1 MRAPATWRL
10 RARGG
15 ARPPPCTAH
24 AGLRPLRKR
33 SWPEDRWAPCVKRHP
48 AHACQ
53 SNAYRSPSTYSH
65 TWPRCFN
72 CTHLLHSFTPNV
84 QKRTQTLQLER
95 VAYGVCSQLGR
106 VAKQIMPAALTRGEI
121 RPGKRPP
128 GRTALRRGARGGG
141 IAGTRPRLP
150 RCPCCSRRCGTGAG
164 SRLPREPDDF
174 SGSRL
179 WKKPDAY
186 SQLRSMPERRC
197 HFAGSESCRA
207 GRACKSCKPAKAA
220 SLQGLCLIL
229 MLHMCLS
236 TLTTGTVPG
245 RARQGTAGGRTD
257 ALLRDLVA
265 GGRRL
270 PRRNEALKCPHLF

>member
-164 SRLPREPDDF
+164 SRLPREPDD
-174 SGSRL
+174 SAVHGCG
-179 WKKPDAY
+179 K
-186 SQLRSMPERRC
+186 SQTLIPSCAACQSAGATLQAQSPAER
-197 HFAGSESCRA
+197 EE
-207 GRACKSCKPAKAA
+207 PAKAA
-220 SLQGLCLIL
+220 SLQ
-229 MLHMCLS
+229 
-236 TLTTGTVPG
+236 
-245 RARQGTAGGRTD
+245 
-257 ALLRDLVA
+257 
-265 GGRRL
+265 RL
-270 PRRNEALKCPHLF
+270 QACKGCA